1 MNNLTIQYKELPETM
16 LGFFTKIND
25 NEYIVLNDKIEKQF
39 QVFAYLG
46 CMYYRE
52 KGLYVGKIT
61 ITDIEKDDFEPIQYA
76 KDRIKEILGE

>member
-39 QVFAYLG
+39 QVLAYLG
-46 CMYYRE
+46 CMYYKE
-52 KGLYVGKIT
+52 QGSYVGKIT
-61 ITDIEKDDFEPIQYA
+61 LADLDKYDFEPIKYA
-76 KDRIKEILGE
+76 NDRIKTILGE